1 VKLTSVHEATDGEPL
16 GPEHFMGRAAQKVLH
31 RVRDPQK
38 FAVGL
43 VRFER
48 AARNDWHTHTGGQV
62 LQVVEGRGY
71 AQSRGG
77 PVHPIEVGDIVVIDP
92 GEEHW
97 HGAAEDSVL
106 AHIAITVGEINWVSQ
121 RAATTPDRS

>member
-1 VKLTSVHEATDGEPL
+1 MISVHAAYDGEPL
-16 GPEHFMGRAAQKVLH
+16 GPAHFTGPAAQQILH

-48 AARNDWHTHTGGQV
+48 DARNEWHKHSGGQV

-77 PVHPIEVGDIVVIDP
+77 PIHPIEVGDIVVIDP
-92 GEEHW
+92 DEEHW
-97 HGAAEDSVL
+97 HGAAEGSGLV
-106 AHIAITVGEINWVSQ
+106 HIAITIGEISWVPQASSTSDQ
-121 RAATTPDRS
+121 S